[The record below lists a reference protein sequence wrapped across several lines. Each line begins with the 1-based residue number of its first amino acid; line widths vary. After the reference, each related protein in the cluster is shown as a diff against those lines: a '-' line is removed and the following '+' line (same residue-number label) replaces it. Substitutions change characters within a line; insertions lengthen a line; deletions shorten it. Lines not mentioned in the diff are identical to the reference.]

1 MSDKNLD
8 ILVEIISLGLFDSD
22 DYVQELIA
30 HPPTENSQT
39 LTLTDDVGNVFT
51 IDIKKVEPTVA

>member
-1 MSDKNLD
+1 MSDKDLD

-22 DYVQELIA
+22 NYVQNLVT
-30 HPPTENSQT
+30 HPPTENGQV

-51 IDIKKVEPTVA
+51 IDIKRLKPDMA